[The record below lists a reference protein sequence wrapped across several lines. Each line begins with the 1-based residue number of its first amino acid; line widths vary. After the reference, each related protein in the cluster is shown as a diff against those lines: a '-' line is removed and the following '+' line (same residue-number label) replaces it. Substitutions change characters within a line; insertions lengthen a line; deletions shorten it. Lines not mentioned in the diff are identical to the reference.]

1 MTETTGGNTTRP
13 AQPTT
18 LPVVLSITSAG
29 PALVDPAAAEL
40 WCCLRDHFDIAA
52 TAAMFDAVAMS
63 TQTMN

>member
-1 MTETTGGNTTRP
+1 MTDTSGGSTTCP
-13 AQPTT
+13 VQQST
-18 LPVVLSITSAG
+18 LPVVLSITPAG
-29 PALVDPAAAEL
+29 PAVDPAAAEL